1 MTPTY
6 AASATA
12 INTDDL
18 RRMRDKEGL
27 VIMGCGG
34 DLSEWL
40 DGINDTL
47 AKAEIL
53 QSGSR
58 FEEASS
64 FEYKGLTCMLF
75 PFDDVDLNMG
85 KLAMWRLNTHEA
97 YGGTWL
103 SDFVPNYLGGY
114 LEAQAAEPEKPD
126 CPLIGKDGNVFN
138 LVGIAARTLRQSGM
152 PDQAKEMTSRVFS
165 SGSYDEALCIISE
178 YVNITDAESAREP
191 KRSVRDQIKNAKLPE
206 ASDKPKHKNQP
217 ER

>member
-1 MTPTY
+1 M
-6 AASATA
+6 SIKH

-18 RRMRDKEGL
+18 RRMNDKEGL

-53 QSGSR
+53 QNGSR
-58 FEEASS
+58 FREAYS

-75 PFDDVDLNMG
+75 LFEEMDLNMG

-126 CPLIGKDGNVFN
+126 CPLIGQDGNIFN
-138 LVGIAARTLRQSGM
+138 LVGIAVRTLRENDM
-152 PDQAKEMTSRVFS
+152 RDKAKEMSDRVFAS
-165 SGSYDEALCIISE
+165 ESYDEALCIIGE
-178 YVNITDAESAREP
+178 YVNITDSESAREP
-191 KRSVRDQIKNAKLPE
+191 RQSVRDQIKNAKVAEPSE
-206 ASDKPKHKNQP
+206 KPAHKRQP